1 MEQLKLLLERMETL
15 GRVCRYVKLFQ
26 RLRHKATLK
35 DEAYIYFFILSP
47 QQWLKVNSIGIPFLS
62 RN

>member
-1 MEQLKLLLERMETL
+1 METL